1 MVIHVNQETE
11 KFNVSLQ
18 VFFVYINDDDGDN
31 DSEDDTWN
39 KQEENIDKKH
49 IKYVHKK
56 YKDWNKRQY
65 IT

>member
-31 DSEDDTWN
+31 DSEDDSWN
-39 KQEENIDKKH
+39 MQEENIEM
-49 IKYVHKK
+49 IHKVCPQK
-56 YKDWNKRQY
+56 VQRLK
-65 IT
+65 

>member
-1 MVIHVNQETE
+1 MVIHVNQESE

-39 KQEENIDKKH
+39 NQEENIDK
-49 IKYVHKK
+49 
-56 YKDWNKRQY
+56 
-65 IT
+65 

>member
-39 KQEENIDKKH
+39 KQEENIDK
-49 IKYVHKK
+49 
-56 YKDWNKRQY
+56 
-65 IT
+65 

>member
-31 DSEDDTWN
+31 DSEDDSWN
-39 KQEENIDKKH
+39 MQEENIDK
-49 IKYVHKK
+49 
-56 YKDWNKRQY
+56 
-65 IT
+65 

>member
-31 DSEDDTWN
+31 DSEDDSWN
-39 KQEENIDKKH
+39 MQEANIDK
-49 IKYVHKK
+49 
-56 YKDWNKRQY
+56 
-65 IT
+65 